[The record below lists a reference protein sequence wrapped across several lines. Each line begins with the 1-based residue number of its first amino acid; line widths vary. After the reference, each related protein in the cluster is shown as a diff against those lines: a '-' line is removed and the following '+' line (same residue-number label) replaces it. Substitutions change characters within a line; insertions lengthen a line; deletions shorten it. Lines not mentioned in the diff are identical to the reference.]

1 MLLSQQEVLEKFVHV
16 VAKIN
21 GKDDQES
28 CGCVSK
34 WLGKGVLQ
42 RSAVQSTGKEKDG
55 ENVVSKPGKKESKI
69 QSLTM
74 LSMGLPE
81 Q

>member
-16 VAKIN
+16 VAEIN

-34 WLGKGVLQ
+34 WLGKGVF
-42 RSAVQSTGKEKDG
+42 
-55 ENVVSKPGKKESKI
+55 
-69 QSLTM
+69 
-74 LSMGLPE
+74 
-81 Q
+81 